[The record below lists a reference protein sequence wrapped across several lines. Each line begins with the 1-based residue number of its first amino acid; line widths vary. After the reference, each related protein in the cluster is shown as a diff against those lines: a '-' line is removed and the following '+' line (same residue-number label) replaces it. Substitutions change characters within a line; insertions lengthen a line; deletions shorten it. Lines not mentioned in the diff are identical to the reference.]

1 MLEVNCEDLA
11 ELLTDLL
18 EGDVDADQEEAAL
31 AHLASCEA
39 CERVLAGTRD
49 VIEIAHERGRAA
61 LEPDDR
67 QRMFRELNAKIPD
80 PPN

>member
-1 MLEVNCEDLA
+1 MNCEDLA

-39 CERVLAGTRD
+39 CERVLAGTRY